1 MSNELTRY
9 AATAIT
15 KSDDSIS
22 RSAGKG
28 LMTVGAGGIGL
39 WFLAG
44 MLPFITFPMLLIA
57 AVIGGVLLYAK

>member
-15 KSDDSIS
+15 KHDDSIS
-22 RSAGKG
+22 RSAGRG

>member
-1 MSNELTRY
+1 MSNELSRY
-9 AATAIT
+9 AATAIS
-15 KSDDSIS
+15 KSDESIG

-44 MLPFITFPMLLIA
+44 MLPFITLPFLLIA
-57 AVIGGVLLYAK
+57 AVVTGLFLYAK